1 MPGISTIIEELLSF
15 AWRHWKAILSV
26 GVLISVLVYI
36 GILKGE
42 VSHYHKLSDQFA
54 EQNRMLEATYSAAQN
69 TARANNLEAVRKAEA
84 DGAAISEKRQHGLET
99 QLADANARA
108 DAYLDSMRRKPAGND
123 KGGSGKGGIPETA
136 GNSAD
141 PTAADRMSVV
151 DASDVHI
158 CTKNTVVAL
167 GYQGFVRDVWAR
179 YNALTTTP

>member
-1 MPGISTIIEELLSF
+1 MMALETALSF
-15 AWRHWKAILSV
+15 AWRHWRAFLSV
-26 GVLISVLVYI
+26 GLAIVALGYI

-54 EQNRMLEATYSAAQN
+54 EQNKLLEATYRAAQN

-99 QLADANARA
+99 QLADANART

-141 PTAADRMSVV
+141 PTATDRVSVV

-167 GYQGFVRDVWAR
+167 GYQQFVSEVWAR
-179 YNALTTTP
+179 YNALTSAP